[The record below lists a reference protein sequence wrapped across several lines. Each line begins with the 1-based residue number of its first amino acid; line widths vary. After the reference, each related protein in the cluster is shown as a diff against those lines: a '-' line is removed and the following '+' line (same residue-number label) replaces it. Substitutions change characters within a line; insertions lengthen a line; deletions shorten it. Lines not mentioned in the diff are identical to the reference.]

1 MWDRI
6 KSTKLLHACIL
17 SSGGMQ
23 DYNYVHSNC
32 FEITLE
38 LGCVKYPQAVELP
51 KFWDANKYPNA
62 CIHGS
67 GKAFSYSKERK
78 YISYCRIIYFPGYYS
93 FRFYVQKMFPR
104 TLKILDSKM
113 TDTFP

>member
-6 KSTKLLHACIL
+6 TSTKLIHACIL

-51 KFWDANKYPNA
+51 KFWDANKYPMLVFMGQVR
-62 CIHGS
+62 H
-67 GKAFSYSKERK
+67 SYTRRKGNISLTVESFIFLGITVLGFMSKR
-78 YISYCRIIYFPGYYS
+78 CFLGH
-93 FRFYVQKMFPR
+93 
-104 TLKILDSKM
+104 LK
-113 TDTFP
+113 F